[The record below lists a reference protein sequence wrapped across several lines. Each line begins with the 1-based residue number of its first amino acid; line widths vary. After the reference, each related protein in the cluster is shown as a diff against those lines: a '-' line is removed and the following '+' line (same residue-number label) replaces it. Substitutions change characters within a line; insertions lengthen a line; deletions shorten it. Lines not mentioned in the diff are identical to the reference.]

1 MGAID
6 ICLEPDASY
15 EVFDFYD
22 GLVALLRIYDAVSRQ
37 PGAVLKGWLPR
48 AQGYLSVAL
57 KHLPEIGGVD
67 YAQRGLAQ
75 QWRAANLLV
84 CAVPI
89 SARWLRRQLALE
101 CKILAEHVG
110 FYFVRRVLPE
120 EARVIL
126 VLARACGDGAG
137 SLWS

>member
-1 MGAID
+1 MGALD
-6 ICLEPDASY
+6 TCLEPDAGY

-22 GLVALLRIYDAVSRQ
+22 GLAAVLRVYDAVSRQ
-37 PGAVLKGWLPR
+37 PGSVLWGWLPR

-57 KHLPEIGGVD
+57 KHLPEIAGVD
-67 YAQRGLAQ
+67 YAQHGLAQ
-75 QWRAANLLV
+75 QWRAANLLA

-89 SARWLRRQLALE
+89 SARWLRRQLVLE
-101 CKILAEHVG
+101 CKILAEHAG
-110 FYFVRRVLPE
+110 FYFVRRVLAE

-126 VLARACGDGAG
+126 VLARTGEDGAG